1 MGPSSSTSSY
11 VDNRS
16 DTKKKSSKAH
26 ADKQKKHSS
35 IIIHY
40 EKSLTTKQERTQ
52 NKPESKRKNRRSNKK
67 TLASI
72 NVDCFW
78 RPLRSS
84 EYILA
89 TSNTMEDLI
98 FAKATGYWS
107 VDDFH
112 VDFIN
117 TLFTVSI

>member
-1 MGPSSSTSSY
+1 MEPSSSTSSY
-11 VDNRS
+11 VGNRS
-16 DTKKKSSKAH
+16 DAEKKNSKAH
-26 ADKQKKHSS
+26 DGKQKKHFSFT
-35 IIIHY
+35 IHD
-40 EKSLTTKQERTQ
+40 EKSPTTKQERTQ
-52 NKPESKRKNRRSNKK
+52 NKPESKRENRRSDKK
-67 TLASI
+67 KLASI
-72 NVDCFW
+72 NADCFW

-89 TSNTMEDLI
+89 TSNTTEDLI

>member
-1 MGPSSSTSSY
+1 MEPSSSTGSY
-11 VDNRS
+11 VGNRS
-16 DTKKKSSKAH
+16 DVEKKSFKAH
-26 ADKQKKHSS
+26 AGKQKKYFSVTIHAENSS
-35 IIIHY
+35 
-40 EKSLTTKQERTQ
+40 TTKQELTQ
-52 NKPESKRKNRRSNKK
+52 DKPESKCKNKRDNKES
-67 TLASI
+67 LASI

-89 TSNTMEDLI
+89 TSNTTEDLI